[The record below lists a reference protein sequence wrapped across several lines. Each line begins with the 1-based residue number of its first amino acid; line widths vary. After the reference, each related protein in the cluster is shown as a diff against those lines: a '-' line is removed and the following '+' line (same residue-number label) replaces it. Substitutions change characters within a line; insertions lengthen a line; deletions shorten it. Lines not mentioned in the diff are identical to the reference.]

1 MTMRTMIFYCS
12 MVILF
17 CSCAASKNWYP
28 EKKYSPAELKKDL
41 SVFRNVLEEIH
52 PSLYWF
58 TPKDSIDRY
67 FELTDERMKDSMTE
81 RQFRN
86 HLNYMTNKFRC
97 GHTSTYYSRK
107 YNNYLRKAKLPVFPF
122 SMKVWKDTAVV
133 TATLLKDTKGIYR
146 GTQIVSV
153 NGLPMNVILDS
164 ILQHTNLDGY
174 AKTGQYQFLSNRGN
188 FGSMYNNLFGL
199 TDTLSFGYIDQ
210 FGITKTVSLPAFVPK
225 EDTIKRR
232 DSLLRERPI
241 RYLDPE
247 KNLQIDTTLSSAY
260 MSLNSFSRGEGLTRF
275 FRKSFRM
282 MRKQNLKHLV
292 VDLRSNGGGDA
303 GLSTLLTRYV
313 IDKPFR
319 VADSLYSIKR
329 SSRNRKYIQHQWA
342 YWLFTTIVTHKK
354 RDGKYHLG
362 LYERHIFKPKKKYHF
377 DGNVYVLT
385 GGNTFSAATLFAQ
398 KLKGQKNVTI
408 VGEET
413 GGGAYGN
420 TAWMIPEVKLPN
432 TGLRFRLPKFRL
444 VMEPALVEGGRGVMP
459 DIFAAPTVEDV
470 KNGVDVKLKKV
481 RELIVAGQNARRAG

>member
-1 MTMRTMIFYCS
+1 MTMRTVIFYCC

-17 CSCAASKNWYP
+17 CSCAASRNWKP
-28 EKKYSPAELKKDL
+28 EQKYSPDQLKKDFT
-41 SVFRNVLEEIH
+41 VFRNVLEEVH

-58 TPKDSIDRY
+58 SPKDSIDHY
-67 FELTDERMKDSMTE
+67 FDLTYNRLKDSMTE

-86 HLNYMTNKFRC
+86 HLNYMTNKFHC
-97 GHTSTYYSRK
+97 GHTSTYYSKK
-107 YNNYLRKAKLPVFPF
+107 YTKYLRKSKLPVFPF
-122 SMKVWKDTAVV
+122 SMKIWEDTALV
-133 TATLLKDTKGIYR
+133 TATLLKETGGIFR
-146 GTQIVSV
+146 GAQITAINGVS
-153 NGLPMNVILDS
+153 MKSILDT

-199 TDTLSFGYIDQ
+199 TDTLAFEYLDQ
-210 FGITKTVSLPAFVPK
+210 YGARKLERLPVFVAK
-225 EDTIKRR
+225 EDTTKRK
-232 DSLLRERPI
+232 DSALKERAP

-247 KNLQIDTTLSSAY
+247 KSLQIDTTLSSAY
-260 MSLNSFSRGEGLTRF
+260 MSLNSFNRSEGLTRF

-282 MRKQNLKHLV
+282 IRKEGIQNLV
-292 VDLRSNGGGDA
+292 VDLRANGGGDA

-319 VADSLYSIKR
+319 VADSLYAVKR

-342 YWLFTTIVTHKK
+342 YWLFSCIVTHRKE
-354 RDGKYHLG
+354 DGKYHLG
-362 LYERHIFKPKKKYHF
+362 LYERHVFKPKKRLHF
-377 DGNVYVLT
+377 KGQVFILT

-398 KLKGQKNVTI
+398 KLKGQNNVTI
-408 VGEET
+408 IGEET

-444 VMEPALVEGGRGVMP
+444 VMDASKVEEGRGVMP
-459 DIFAAPTVEDV
+459 DVFAAPSVIDV
-470 KNGVDVKLKKV
+470 RNGVDVKLKKV
-481 RELIVAGQNARRAG
+481 REMVKPG